1 MIKAERFKG
10 LEEKIGYSFT
20 NKRLLALAMTHSS
33 YANEQRGR
41 RKANNE
47 RLEFLG
53 DAVLE
58 VTISDYVF
66 REYPSYNEGRLTK
79 LRSSLVCEYTLA
91 ICARDV
97 ELGKYILLSRGEDAT
112 GGRERDSI
120 LSDAFEA
127 LIGAIY
133 IDGGMDKAVE
143 DKSLFYDAKTILQ
156 EMVQAGPDSRLQYVL
171 TREAGPDHAKEFTV
185 ETRIGGKT
193 YAIGKGK
200 TKKGAEQIA
209 AYQTILLLKKQRV

>member
-1 MIKAERFKG
+1 MRA
-10 LEEKIGYSFT
+10 
-20 NKRLLALAMTHSS
+20 
-33 YANEQRGR
+33 
-41 RKANNE
+41 
-47 RLEFLG
+47 
-53 DAVLE
+53 
-58 VTISDYVF
+58 
-66 REYPSYNEGRLTK
+66 
-79 LRSSLVCEYTLA
+79 
-91 ICARDV
+91 
-97 ELGKYILLSRGEDAT
+97 
-112 GGRERDSI
+112 DSI

-133 IDGGMDKAVE
+133 IDGGMDKARFFIHNHLLKDVE

>member
-1 MIKAERFKG
+1 M
-10 LEEKIGYSFT
+10 S
-20 NKRLLALAMTHSS
+20 HSS
-33 YANEQRGR
+33 YTNELKKR
-41 RKANNE
+41 NIESYE

-58 VTISDYVF
+58 LITSEF
-66 REYPSYNEGRLTK
+66 LFEEYKDSQEGDMTK
-79 LRSSLVCEYTLA
+79 LRASIVCEFTLSD
-91 ICARDV
+91 ISRKLHFGDYV
-97 ELGKYILLSRGEDAT
+97 LLGKGEALT
-112 GGRERDSI
+112 GGHDRNSI
-120 LSDAFEA
+120 LCDLFESV
-127 LIGAIY
+127 LGAIY
-133 IDGGMDKAVE
+133 LDGGMDRARTFIHTHLLKDVE

>member
-1 MIKAERFKG
+1 MNKKLLELLNQINAQKQVVIDLANAGKLAEAKAEK
-10 LEEKIGYSFT
+10 EKLQQMQDKFD
-20 NKRLLALAMTHSS
+20 LL
-33 YANEQRGR
+33 
-41 RKANNE
+41 K
-47 RLEFLG
+47 
-53 DAVLE
+53 D
-58 VTISDYVF
+58 
-66 REYPSYNEGRLTK
+66 
-79 LRSSLVCEYTLA
+79 
-91 ICARDV
+91 
-97 ELGKYILLSRGEDAT
+97 
-112 GGRERDSI
+112 
-120 LSDAFEA
+120 
-127 LIGAIY
+127 
-133 IDGGMDKAVE
+133 VE